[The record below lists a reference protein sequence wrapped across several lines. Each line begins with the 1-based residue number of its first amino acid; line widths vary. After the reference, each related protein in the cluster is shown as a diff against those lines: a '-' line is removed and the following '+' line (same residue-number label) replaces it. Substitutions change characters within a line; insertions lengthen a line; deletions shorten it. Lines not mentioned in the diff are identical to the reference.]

1 MIEAEAVVAA
11 GTLKT
16 TCSRDDL
23 LRGLG
28 IVSRGVST
36 RTSVQI
42 LAGILLDANGGK
54 LSLAATDMELSL
66 RTTAEAKIESEGSVG
81 VPGRLL
87 LDSPRLLPETEVS
100 LDHRLEEAGVEVRCG
115 SEACRLHSAN
125 PQHSP

>member
-36 RTSVQI
+36 RTTVQI
-42 LAGILLDANGGK
+42 LAGILLDATGGK

-66 RTTAEAKIESEGSVG
+66 RTTVEAKIECEGPAVG
-81 VPGRLL
+81 PGRLL
-87 LDSPRLLPETEVS
+87 LGVARLVAEPEGSPAR
-100 LDHRLEEAGVEVRCG
+100 RAG
-115 SEACRLHSAN
+115 
-125 PQHSP
+125 

>member
-36 RTSVQI
+36 RTTVQI
-42 LAGILLDANGGK
+42 LAGILLDA
-54 LSLAATDMELSL
+54 T
-66 RTTAEAKIESEGSVG
+66 
-81 VPGRLL
+81 GRLL
-87 LDSPRLLPETEVS
+87 LDIARLLPETEVS
-100 LDHRLEEAGVEVRCG
+100 VEHRLEEAVVEVRCG
-115 SEACRLHSAN
+115 SASYCLHTYNPEDFPRL
-125 PQHSP
+125 P